1 MKVSGGKSQNNLTNL
16 QSRTD
21 LFQEV
26 PNIFY
31 LAKWIERF
39 TLVVSWMFFS
49 LVFSSTSVTYLQI
62 DEWFVCR
69 QDSNMRVSPQTI
81 ILQVSTLCIDITF
94 ILEEVDHNFL
104 KINQIPPLESR
115 TQFALLPTNGFHS

>member
-31 LAKWIERF
+31 LAKWIERS
-39 TLVVSWMFFS
+39 TMVVSWMFFS
-49 LVFSSTSVTYLQI
+49 LVFSSTSVTYLQL

-69 QDSNMRVSPQTI
+69 QDSNMRVSP
-81 ILQVSTLCIDITF
+81 SH
-94 ILEEVDHNFL
+94 HN
-104 KINQIPPLESR
+104 PPGLHSSR
-115 TQFALLPTNGFHS
+115 